1 MLRRVDGANGAVGLC
16 QSASR
21 RSKKNSKNFPRNRQR
36 REFNAARRCDVEKRC
51 ADHVKRKALFST
63 DQLVQVCEHMF
74 DKLPFV
80 VFKDPADAC
89 PYVVI
94 IFSPNCQYGDVCE
107 VKTRVEIF
115 KKEAAMDNFLIRFK
129 VECIF
134 TPEKYIQHLLDRSP
148 GFVIK
153 NENCGMGKKLAALL
167 FVVRVHKQRSL
178 E

>member
-1 MLRRVDGANGAVGLC
+1 MEQMELLGCAKVHQEEARKIQKIFQEIAKEGSSMLPDGVMLRKGVLTMP
-16 QSASR
+16 
-21 RSKKNSKNFPRNRQR
+21 K
-36 REFNAARRCDVEKRC
+36 E
-51 ADHVKRKALFST
+51 KALFST

-167 FVVRVHKQRSL
+167 FVVKIHKQRSL